1 MLHAMDGLANA
12 PDDDHLWELAEQLAQ
27 GDIVSCRT
35 LMSTL
40 GCPAPEIV
48 WSPLAGQ
55 LRAEPL
61 WKTLEW
67 WQALPRRKLLPDPG
81 QINPFDLKESLG
93 VVSLLDVQQGGQDFR
108 YRLYGTQTSEA
119 ADMEHTNKMVSMI
132 DTPMRAFFLLGY
144 RAVMK
149 RQQPL
154 FTLHTPPYH
163 VRASGWLRLILP
175 FASGA
180 QVDRLLVVIVACEP
194 QPITA

>member
-81 QINPFDLKESLG
+81 QINPFDLKESLASTTAFYHAYPALPRSRQR
-93 VVSLLDVQQGGQDFR
+93 VAPAYSSLCFR
-108 YRLYGTQTSEA
+108 RPG
-119 ADMEHTNKMVSMI
+119 
-132 DTPMRAFFLLGY
+132 
-144 RAVMK
+144 
-149 RQQPL
+149 
-154 FTLHTPPYH
+154 
-163 VRASGWLRLILP
+163 
-175 FASGA
+175 
-180 QVDRLLVVIVACEP
+180 
-194 QPITA
+194 